1 VKRLFD
7 LILALLAIAP
17 ATVICLLVLP
27 MTWLDCRASP
37 LFLQER
43 VGRHRKTFRIL
54 KLRTMKASTP
64 NIASHEAGSAQITRT
79 GAWLRRFKIDEL
91 PQVWNVLI
99 GDMSFVGPRP
109 CLPNQ
114 LVLIEEREQRG
125 VFNLRPGITGI
136 AQIAGFDMSTPI
148 ALAERDADY
157 VAPWSLIK
165 DCVILWRTLT
175 GAGSGDAA
183 IASRR

>member
-7 LILALLAIAP
+7 LTLALLAIIP
-17 ATVICLLVLP
+17 AAVICLLVLP
-27 MTWLDCRASP
+27 MIWIDCRASP
-37 LFLQER
+37 LFLQKR
-43 VGRHRKTFRIL
+43 IGQHRRIFRIL
-54 KLRTMKASTP
+54 KLRTMKANTP
-64 NIASHEAGSAQITRT
+64 NVASHEANSAQITRS

-91 PQVWNVLI
+91 PQIWNVLT

-114 LVLIEEREQRG
+114 LLLIEEREQRG

-136 AQIAGFDMSTPI
+136 AQIAGFDMSMPA
-148 ALAERDADY
+148 ALAERDSDY
-157 VAPWSLIK
+157 LSPWSLTK
-165 DCVILWRTLT
+165 DCVILWHTLT

-183 IASRR
+183 VASRR

>member
-1 VKRLFD
+1 
-7 LILALLAIAP
+7 
-17 ATVICLLVLP
+17 
-27 MTWLDCRASP
+27 
-37 LFLQER
+37 
-43 VGRHRKTFRIL
+43 
-54 KLRTMKASTP
+54 MKASTP
-64 NIASHEAGSAQITRT
+64 DVASHEVGFAQITRT

-91 PQVWNVLI
+91 PQIWNVLI

-114 LVLIEEREQRG
+114 LLLIEERQQRD

-136 AQIAGFDMSTPI
+136 AQIAGIDMSTPI

-157 VAPWSLIK
+157 LAPWSLTK
-165 DCVILWRTLT
+165 DCIILWHTLN

-183 IASRR
+183 IASRH